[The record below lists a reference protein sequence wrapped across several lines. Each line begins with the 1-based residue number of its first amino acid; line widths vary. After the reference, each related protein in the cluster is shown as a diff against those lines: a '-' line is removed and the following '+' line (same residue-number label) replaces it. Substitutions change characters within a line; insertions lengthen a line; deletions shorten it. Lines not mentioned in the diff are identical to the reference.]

1 MNTSEEVQLQP
12 RTPYTPWLVLT
23 APPRAAPPGD
33 STSFLRDPC
42 ASRPTSPLPGDPVTA
57 ARTASDPV
65 RRRAVSGFTLYDV
78 ANSAFITTVVTALGG
93 PFLTALAEDA
103 ARPDGRV
110 PLLLLEPRAEAL
122 FAYAV
127 SLSVL
132 LQVLALPVLGAL
144 ADRATAK
151 RTLLVVSTGVG
162 SLATVALALTPGV
175 LPGLLAFV
183 VANVA
188 YGAAI
193 LAYNAYLADVA
204 ELPDRDR
211 VSARG
216 FAFGYA
222 GGAFVLVLA
231 LGLVT
236 ASDALGISD
245 GTAVRIAIAFSAVWW
260 TAVGAIAVRRL
271 DAVRQLPGHDARP
284 TSEALGAQVSSSL
297 RQLRGS
303 VRALRALPGTARYLL
318 AFLLFN
324 DAIQAVVALSAVVL
338 TNELFVAKGL
348 PEDDATPFL
357 LQLILLIQVVAVLG
371 AAGSGR
377 LAARIG
383 ARSTL
388 LLTLVVWVGIVLYA
402 VVALDGTGAAYVLG
416 VFIALVLGGSQALAR
431 SLFSSMTPAHRQ
443 ASFFGF
449 YELAERGTA
458 WIGTLLFAVVLDVTG
473 SYRGALLSLL
483 VLFVAG
489 GVLLA
494 TVDTDRA
501 MAAAREADEA
511 EAGART

>member
-1 MNTSEEVQLQP
+1 M
-12 RTPYTPWLVLT
+12 
-23 APPRAAPPGD
+23 
-33 STSFLRDPC
+33 
-42 ASRPTSPLPGDPVTA
+42 
-57 ARTASDPV
+57 TASLISPADPV

-78 ANSAFITTVVTALGG
+78 ANSAFVTTVVTAVGG
-93 PFLTALAEDA
+93 PFLTSLAKEA
-103 ARPDGRV
+103 AGADGRV
-110 PLLLLEPRAEAL
+110 SLLLLAPRAESL

-151 RTLLVVSTGVG
+151 RRLLLVATGVG
-162 SLATVALALTPGV
+162 SAATVALALVPAGAV
-175 LPGLLAFV
+175 VVGLLAFV
-183 VANVA
+183 VANLA

-216 FAFGYA
+216 FACGYA
-222 GGAFVLVLA
+222 GGAFVLAVS

-236 ASDALGISD
+236 AAEPLGISR
-245 GTAVRIAIAFSAVWW
+245 GTAVRLAIGLSAVWW
-260 TAVGAIAVRRL
+260 AALGVIAVRRL
-271 DAVRQLPGHDARP
+271 DAVRELPGYDGRATTEPLR
-284 TSEALGAQVSSSL
+284 AQVASSL
-297 RQLRGS
+297 RQLKAS
-303 VRALRALPGTARYLL
+303 FAALRALPGTARYLL

-338 TNELFVAKGL
+338 ENELFVAKGL
-348 PEDDATPFL
+348 PKEDATPFL
-357 LQLILLIQVVAVLG
+357 LQLILLIQVVAVFG
-371 AAGSGR
+371 AAGSAK

-383 ARSTL
+383 AKNTL
-388 LLTLVVWVGIVLYA
+388 LLTLAVWVGIVLYA

-431 SLFSSMTPAHRQ
+431 SLFSSMTPAGRQ

-458 WIGTLLFAVVLDVTG
+458 WIGTLVFAVVLDVTG
-473 SYRGALLSLL
+473 SYRSALSSLL

-489 GVLLA
+489 GLLLA
-494 TVDTDRA
+494 RTDTDA
-501 MAAAREADEA
+501 AIAAARQADEA
-511 EAGART
+511 AAVPAPRA

>member
-1 MNTSEEVQLQP
+1 MT
-12 RTPYTPWLVLT
+12 
-23 APPRAAPPGD
+23 
-33 STSFLRDPC
+33 
-42 ASRPTSPLPGDPVTA
+42 
-57 ARTASDPV
+57 DPV
-65 RRRAVSGFTLYDV
+65 RRRAVSGFSLYDV
-78 ANSAFITTVVTALGG
+78 ANSAFVTTVVTALGG
-93 PFLTALAEDA
+93 PFLTALAKDA
-103 ARPDGRV
+103 AGPDGRV
-110 PLLLLEPRAEAL
+110 SLLLLSPRGDAL
-122 FAYAV
+122 FAYAI

-132 LQVLALPVLGAL
+132 LQVLALPLLGAL
-144 ADRATAK
+144 ADRPTAK
-151 RTLLVVSTGVG
+151 RRLLVVSTAAG
-162 SLATVALALTPGV
+162 SLATIGLALTPGV
-175 LPGLLAFV
+175 LLGLLAFV
-183 VANVA
+183 VANLA

-231 LGLVT
+231 LALVS
-236 ASDALGISD
+236 AADPLGISD
-245 GTAVRIAIAFSAVWW
+245 GTAVRIAIALSAVWW
-260 TAVGAIAVRRL
+260 AGIGVVAVRRL
-271 DAVRQLPGHDARP
+271 DAVQQLPGYDAES
-284 TSEALGAQVSSSL
+284 SEGPLTQQISSSL
-297 RQLRGS
+297 RQLKGS
-303 VRALRALPGTARYLL
+303 FSALRALPGTSRYLI

-324 DAIQAVVALSAVVL
+324 DAIQAVVGLSAVVL

-357 LQLILLIQVVAVLG
+357 LQLILLIQVVAIFG
-371 AAGSGR
+371 AVGSGR
-377 LAARIG
+377 LAGRIG

-388 LLTLVVWVGIVLYA
+388 LLSLVVWVGIVLYA
-402 VVALDGTGAAYVLG
+402 VTALDGTGAAYVLG

-458 WIGTLLFAVVLDVTG
+458 WIGTLLFAVVLDITG

-489 GVLLA
+489 GSLLA
-494 TVDTDRA
+494 TVDTDSA
-501 MAAAREADEA
+501 IVAAREADQADQA
-511 EAGART
+511 EQSQVGDGRVA